1 MTQVHVAGCGARPR
15 VRLRGGLLS
24 PRLLRSPAGT
34 ARVALVATGATLLG
48 GDRVSLDL
56 RVGDGATLELV
67 DVAGTVAYD
76 GRGAPAHWDV
86 SVAVGAGSTLVW
98 HGEPLVV
105 AEGARVER
113 TMHVQVEQ
121 AGRLLLR
128 DRVALGRTGER
139 PGEIDCRTRMT
150 LAGQPALVE
159 DLTLDAESCL
169 LPGMLAGA
177 RVVDTVTALGWRP
190 AQTVPAGAT
199 APGATAPGPTTAGA
213 TAPGPAGPACF
224 SLAATGAYAREL
236 VDQAHRSRLSGI
248 WDAWR
253 GELRAAGD

>member
-128 DRVALGRTGER
+128 DRVALGRTE
-139 PGEIDCRTRMT
+139 C
-150 LAGQPALVE
+150 VE
-159 DLTLDAESCL
+159 TE
-169 LPGMLAGA
+169 
-177 RVVDTVTALGWRP
+177 
-190 AQTVPAGAT
+190 
-199 APGATAPGPTTAGA
+199 
-213 TAPGPAGPACF
+213 
-224 SLAATGAYAREL
+224 
-236 VDQAHRSRLSGI
+236 H
-248 WDAWR
+248 R
-253 GELRAAGD
+253 GEADEVIVGRCWGGWLFVRHHDLRGMSGGEPFRRGYGS